1 MTHGVPSESRSHL
14 ICDDEQYMRRLFAP
28 YLDTLRKLM
37 QLRQCKSRSQILAL
51 DVDPR
56 QLQAMLA
63 LENPA
68 TPDN

>member
-1 MTHGVPSESRSHL
+1 
-14 ICDDEQYMRRLFAP
+14 MRRLFAP

-37 QLRQCKSRSQILAL
+37 QLRQCKARAQILAL
-51 DVDPR
+51 NVDPR